1 MLAKLGWS
9 NTEKDIFMMDDLI
22 KMFEIN
28 DVQRSGAVFDKERL
42 NFINQN
48 HMALKTDD
56 ELISLMA
63 TFNDNNGWHIDA
75 EECLEALVRADIP
88 QAREPQ
94 DVQEI
99 IRNEIIN
106 LLQAR

>member
-1 MLAKLGWS
+1 MMLG
-9 NTEKDIFMMDDLI
+9 
-22 KMFEIN
+22 
-28 DVQRSGAVFDKERL
+28 
-42 NFINQN
+42 
-48 HMALKTDD
+48 
-56 ELISLMA
+56 

-94 DVQEI
+94 DIQEI